1 MRFHQMDKRMIN
13 NKLRGKPWSP
23 KDLKAL
29 GIAGLIAYAL
39 MSTFTAFAITGPSTH
54 PSRELFPF
62 FTWSLFS
69 RVSDV
74 RTEYSI
80 LVLALDGQIYDE
92 PTDMRLIDAL
102 PSFSDSRALGYK
114 ALQNLGHALRL
125 DHEGVE
131 EKRHQFESRFF
142 GRRDVDYLVMLHV
155 YNPLRRWHQ
164 GEASDD
170 VRVIGRYHH
179 KQPS

>member
-1 MRFHQMDKRMIN
+1 ME
-13 NKLRGKPWSP
+13 KPWSP
-23 KDLKAL
+23 KCLQIL
-29 GIAGLIAYAL
+29 GITGLAAYAL
-39 MSTFTAFAITGPSTH
+39 MSTLTAFAITGPSTH

-80 LVLALDGQIYDE
+80 LVLALDDQVFDQ
-92 PTDMRLIDAL
+92 PTDMRLIDEL

-125 DHEGVE
+125 EQEGAQ
-131 EKRHQFESRFF
+131 EKRRHFEGRFF
-142 GRRDVDYLVMLHV
+142 GRHDVDYLMMLHV
-155 YNPLRRWHQ
+155 YNPLRRWHE

>member
-1 MRFHQMDKRMIN
+1 MIN
-13 NKLRGKPWSP
+13 PKPHEWTWWP
-23 KDLKAL
+23 KRLQIL
-29 GIAGLIAYAL
+29 GLSGLAAYAL
-39 MSTFTAFAITGPSTH
+39 ISTIAAFAITGPSTH

-80 LVLALDGQIYDE
+80 LVLALDEKTFDE
-92 PTDMRLIDAL
+92 PTDMRLIDQL
-102 PSFSDSRALGYK
+102 PSFSDSRSLGYK

-125 DHEGVE
+125 ELEGVDQQQ
-131 EKRHQFESRFF
+131 RQFESRYF
-142 GRRDVDYLVMLHV
+142 GRHNIDYLMMLHV
-155 YNPLRRWHQ
+155 YNPLQRWHE

-179 KQPS
+179 KKPS

>member
-1 MRFHQMDKRMIN
+1 MIN
-13 NKLRGKPWSP
+13 LKPHGWTWPARRLQLIGVS
-23 KDLKAL
+23 
-29 GIAGLIAYAL
+29 GLVAYAL
-39 MSTFTAFAITGPSTH
+39 ISTIAAFAITGPSTH

-80 LVLALDGQIYDE
+80 LVLALDDRIFDE
-92 PTDMRLIDAL
+92 PTDMRLISAM
-102 PSFSDSRALGYK
+102 PSFNDSRSLGYK

-125 DHEGVE
+125 EHEGVDE
-131 EKRHQFESRFF
+131 QRRQFENRYF
-142 GRRDVDYLVMLHV
+142 GRHDVDYFVMLHV
-155 YNPLRRWHQ
+155 YNPLRRWHE

-170 VRVIGRYHH
+170 VRVIGRYQY
-179 KQPS
+179 KTSS